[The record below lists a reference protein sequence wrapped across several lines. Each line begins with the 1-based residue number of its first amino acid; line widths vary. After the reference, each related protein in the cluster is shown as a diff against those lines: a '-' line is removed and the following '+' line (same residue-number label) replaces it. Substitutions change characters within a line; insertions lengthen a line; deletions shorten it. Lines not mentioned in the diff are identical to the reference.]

1 MTGVWALLGAG
12 CTATVAG
19 AALLGVYRGGG
30 LGAAVVVAGLVPAV
44 VGVLTERS
52 GPLRA
57 VRAVLSAGLVT
68 LATLVLVDGPGGLAG
83 GAVHGWAR
91 TLDSVWPVRATLAT
105 AAWVPLLTGL
115 ASVVAVELVAR
126 TRWPALA
133 LGPPLLVLVLAQAY
147 DARSGRD
154 ALVLAGAFTAC
165 AVVTLAAA
173 RVERPGRE
181 GGRRRQPLR
190 VLGLALP
197 LAVGVAVVAPAVA
210 APEIVHRDP
219 YQLKEHRPVAE
230 LPDVVG
236 NPLGQVGDLLAQPDV
251 EVFRTR
257 TVAPVDRWTL
267 AVLDTYDGEQW
278 RPSARFRPLGAELAP
293 DPDTLGPPQEGE
305 AVFKI
310 ASLPG
315 PWLPSQPRTTSVAG
329 ADVGVDP
336 DTGTLVHGGAVAGLQ
351 YRLRWGAPDPG
362 DRDLTTLA
370 LAADPASVTVS
381 APTPVP
387 DQLTTLAGRLTET
400 TGPTL
405 AGAFAIEEHVR
416 TRSALVTGGDRIPT
430 GHSFATLVAFL
441 GSEDRQGTTEQ
452 FAAAYA
458 LLARLAGIP
467 ARVAV
472 GFRQPETPEP
482 DGTFVVRGK
491 DALAWPEIHV
501 SGLGWVPLDPVPSK
515 GGAAQRRTKLA
526 TATHKARLA
535 AATPAPRP
543 SDGPSVAVGP
553 GPASRRGGSGTPT
566 MAWAAAGLAVALPVS
581 VPVAKAVRRRR
592 RRGARDPGR
601 AVVGA
606 WLEARD
612 RLRDHGAGVPRGATA
627 YDLAD
632 LPVGGLRDCGD
643 DLRTIAGCVDLALW
657 SGGYLRDEHVA
668 TAWRSADAVA
678 RRLRRASRIRAASAA
693 FDPRSLFAR

>member
-1 MTGVWALLGAG
+1 MIVWAFLGAG
-12 CTATVAG
+12 CATAVAG
-19 AALLGVYRGGG
+19 GAFLGVYRGGG
-30 LGAAVVVAGLVPAV
+30 LGAAVAVAGLAPAV
-44 VGVLTERS
+44 VAALTERRRT
-52 GPLRA
+52 LRVA
-57 VRAVLSAGLVT
+57 RPVLSAGLVT
-68 LATLVLVDGPGGLAG
+68 LATLLLLDGPGDLAG

-91 TLDSVWPVRATLAT
+91 TLDSVWPVRATPAT

-115 ASVVAVELVAR
+115 ASVAAVELVAR
-126 TRWPALA
+126 VRWPAVA

-154 ALVLAGAFTAC
+154 ALVLAAAFAGC
-165 AVVTLAAA
+165 AAVTLAAA
-173 RVERPGRE
+173 RSRPAARDGA
-181 GGRRRQPLR
+181 RRRVRR
-190 VLGLALP
+190 VAGLGLP
-197 LAVGVAVVAPAVA
+197 LALGVAVVAPAVA

-219 YQLKEHRPVAE
+219 YLLKEHRPVAD
-230 LPDVVG
+230 LPEVVG
-236 NPLGQVGDLLAQPDV
+236 NPLGQVGDLLAQPEA
-251 EVFRTR
+251 EVFRAR

-293 DPDTLGPPQEGE
+293 DPDALGPAQAGE
-305 AVFKI
+305 AVFKV
-310 ASLPG
+310 AALPG
-315 PWLPSQPRTTSVAG
+315 PWLPSQPRTTAVTG

-336 DTGTLVHGGAVAGLQ
+336 DTGTLVRGGPVAGLQ
-351 YRLRWGAPDPG
+351 YRLHWSAPDPG
-362 DRDLTTLA
+362 DRDLATLA
-370 LAADPASVTVS
+370 LAADPASTRVS
-381 APTPVP
+381 APTAVP
-387 DQLTTLAGRLTET
+387 EQAVSLARTLTEA

-405 AGAFAIEEHVR
+405 SGAFAIEEHLR
-416 TRSALVTGGDRIPT
+416 TGSVLVTGGDRIPT

-441 GSEDRQGTTEQ
+441 GSENRQGTTEQ

-501 SGLGWVPLDPVPSK
+501 SGLGWVPLDPAPSK
-515 GGAAQRRTKLA
+515 GGDAQRRTKLA

-535 AATPAPRP
+535 AATPAPRE
-543 SDGPSVAVGP
+543 SGGPAVPVGQGQAPQPDRSGAPVAV
-553 GPASRRGGSGTPT
+553 
-566 MAWAAAGLAVALPVS
+566 WAVAGLALAVPIS

-592 RRGARDPGR
+592 RRGAGDPGR

-612 RLRDHGAGVPRGATA
+612 RLRDHGVGVPRGATA

-632 LPVGGLRDCGD
+632 LPADGLRDCGD

-678 RRLRRASRIRAASAA
+678 RRLRRASTARAATAA